1 MVSRYL
7 LFLVSVL
14 LIKNGFSQT
23 PDIIVTNGKIF
34 TSNEKQLYAEA
45 VAIKGNRVIAIGK
58 KSEIEKLAKPS
69 TKVINV
75 EGRTVIPGF
84 NDAHY
89 HHNPIHKGYTISFP
103 EDGREPLWPELKDSI
118 LAATKTVPKG
128 SFIYAS
134 MGVAVGTDSSIN
146 LSL

>member
-7 LFLVSVL
+7 VFLVFIL
-14 LIKNGFSQT
+14 LVKNSFSQT
-23 PDIIVTNGKIF
+23 ADIIVTNGKIF
-34 TSNEKQLYAEA
+34 TSNEKQLYVEA
-45 VAIKGNRVIAIGK
+45 VAIKGNRIIAVGK

-69 TKVINV
+69 TKLIDV

-84 NDAHY
+84 NDAHF
-89 HHNPIHKGYTISFP
+89 HHNPIHKGYMISFP

-134 MGVAVGTDSSIN
+134 ML
-146 LSL
+146 LSAQTVQ